1 VRFVAPPAAPA
12 VDFQAIA
19 RAILDGF
26 DKHYRLFRAISS
38 EAKGRFERGDW
49 ASVQRARIERI
60 DMYDQRVREGVA
72 VLASRHPEAMSD
84 ANWPGIKAAYIGLL
98 VNHQQPELA
107 ETFFNSVACRLLSR
121 TYYNNRHIFWRPA
134 ISTEHIESL
143 QKTYRSY
150 YPALDGVR
158 NMMRSILSDLQLA
171 LDFEDLD
178 RDIAA
183 VIHAMSQFLPRPLE
197 VHPNVQVQTLTS
209 LFFRNQAAYLV
220 GRIINGNERTPFAV
234 PFRQN
239 ANGKVYLDTL
249 LLHRQELGALFSLSR
264 AYFMVDMEVPSA
276 FVNFLKSI
284 FPDKPSA
291 ELYISLGLQKQG
303 KTLFYRDLAE
313 HLSHSSDRFTQ
324 APGVPGMV
332 MVVFTLPSFPFVF
345 KVIRDRFEP
354 PKDTDRGAVMAQ
366 YRLVKLHDRAGRMSD
381 TLEFSDVALPL
392 SRFSPALLEELQQK
406 AGSMLERTVDKLII
420 KHVYIERRLT
430 PLDVYLAAA
439 KGDEKLIRTALR
451 DYGNCIRE
459 LAYADIFP
467 GDILLKNF
475 GVTRYGRVVFYDYDE
490 IAPLSAINF
499 RKMPTPVHDED
510 NYSKEPWFHV
520 GPRDVFP
527 EEIPTFVF
535 PQTRW
540 REIFEEEH
548 PDLFTAQFWQS
559 IQRRVGAGEQIA
571 FFPYP
576 SARRFGHS
584 HQGEGSR

>member
-1 VRFVAPPAAPA
+1 MAPPAQPT
-12 VDFQAIA
+12 VDYQAIA

-49 ASVQRARIERI
+49 AAAHRARIERI

-72 VLASRHPEAMSD
+72 VLAERHPEAMSD
-84 ANWPGIKAAYIGLL
+84 ANWPGIKSAYIGLL

-143 QKTYRSY
+143 QRTYRSY
-150 YPALDGVR
+150 YPAQDGLRATVR
-158 NMMRSILSDLQLA
+158 AILLDLQLA

-178 RDIAA
+178 RDVAA
-183 VIHAMSQFLPRPLE
+183 VIHAMSKFLPRPLE
-197 VHPNVQVQTLTS
+197 VHPNVQVQTLSS
-209 LFFRNQAAYLV
+209 LFYRNQAAYLV

-239 ANGKVYLDTL
+239 AQGRVYLDTL
-249 LLHRQELGALFSLSR
+249 LLHRQELGGLFSLSR

-313 HLSHSSDRFTQ
+313 HLKYSSDKFVQ

-332 MVVFTLPSFPFVF
+332 MTVFTLPSFPFVF
-345 KVIRDRFEP
+345 KIIRDRFEP
-354 PKDTDRGAVMAQ
+354 PKDTDRASVVAQ

-381 TLEFSDVALPL
+381 TLEYSDVALPL
-392 SRFSPALLEELQQK
+392 SRFSQGLLDELQAK

-420 KHVYIERRLT
+420 KHLYIERRLT
-430 PLDVYLAAA
+430 PLDIFLAGA
-439 KGDEKLIRTALR
+439 KNDETTIRNALR
-451 DYGNCIRE
+451 EYGNCIRE

-467 GDILLKNF
+467 GDLLLKNF

-499 RKMPTPVHDED
+499 RKMPQAIHDED
-510 NYSKEPWFHV
+510 EYAKEPWFHV
-520 GPRDVFP
+520 GPKDVFP

-535 PQTRW
+535 PNARW
-540 REIFEEEH
+540 KEIFEEEH

-559 IQRRVGAGEQIA
+559 IQKRVGAGEQIA
-571 FFPYP
+571 FYPYP
-576 SARRFGHS
+576 SARRFA
-584 HQGEGSR
+584 HQHWGEVPK